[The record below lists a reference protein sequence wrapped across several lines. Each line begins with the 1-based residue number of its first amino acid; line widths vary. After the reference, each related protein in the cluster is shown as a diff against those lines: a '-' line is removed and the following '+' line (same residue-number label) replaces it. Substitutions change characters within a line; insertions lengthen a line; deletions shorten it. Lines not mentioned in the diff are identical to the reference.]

1 MLKGFKE
8 FIMRGNVV
16 DLAVAVIIGAAFG
29 QIVHSLVVDVI
40 TPILGVFG
48 GAPDFS
54 SIKLG
59 PVGIGQFT
67 NAVVNFLIVAAVI
80 YFLVVVPINTAKKR
94 LIKQEKAAPAP
105 VPEPSEEVKLLRGIL
120 EQLKSNPR

>member
-29 QIVHSLVVDVI
+29 QIVNSLVVDVL
-40 TPILGVFG
+40 TPIIGVFG
-48 GAPDFS
+48 GTPDFS
-54 SIKLG
+54 SVKLG
-59 PVGIGQFT
+59 PIAIGRFT
-67 NAVVNFLIVAAVI
+67 NAVVSFLIVAAVI
-80 YFLVVVPINTAKKR
+80 YFLVIIPINAAKKR
-94 LIKQEKAAPAP
+94 LKKQQEQIPFP

-120 EQLKSNPR
+120 EQLKMEK